1 MFDCFLRRDLPKP
14 TSMEDIDPHA
24 RADNRFETTLCHDA
38 TANVILKQDSGEL
51 EVVEL
56 VADGPSQELAHKILR
71 GDVLVEVMIV

>member
-1 MFDCFLRRDLPKP
+1 
-14 TSMEDIDPHA
+14 MEDIDPHV
-24 RADNRFETTLCHDA
+24 RADNRFETNRLCHDA
-38 TANVILKQDSGEL
+38 TVNVILKQDSGEL